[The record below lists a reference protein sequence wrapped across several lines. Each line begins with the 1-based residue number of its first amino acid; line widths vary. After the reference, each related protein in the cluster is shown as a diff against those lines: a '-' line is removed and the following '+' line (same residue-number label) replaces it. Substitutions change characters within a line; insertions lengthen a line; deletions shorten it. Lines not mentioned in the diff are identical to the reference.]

1 MIFIH
6 IHQVPALGSENFRNL
21 TQVTQQV
28 IGQLGLHAKS
38 AWTYSSSA
46 MFPTTGS
53 AQGARQ
59 SSPVYSLFVLLLTSF
74 IPRPDLN

>member
-38 AWTYSSSA
+38 A
-46 MFPTTGS
+46 
-53 AQGARQ
+53 
-59 SSPVYSLFVLLLTSF
+59 
-74 IPRPDLN
+74 